1 MIVASAPFEKVS
13 LVILKYFIL
22 SIFFFFSPCIQL
34 GARGPDPV
42 HGNTTLCI
50 VHHHRYVPHF
60 PFLGHTVLATHKVTV
75 VGDGK

>member
-13 LVILKYFIL
+13 LAILKYFIL
-22 SIFFFFSPCIQL
+22 SIFWIQL
-34 GARGPDPV
+34 SARGPDAV

-60 PFLGHTVLATHKVTV
+60 PF
-75 VGDGK
+75 